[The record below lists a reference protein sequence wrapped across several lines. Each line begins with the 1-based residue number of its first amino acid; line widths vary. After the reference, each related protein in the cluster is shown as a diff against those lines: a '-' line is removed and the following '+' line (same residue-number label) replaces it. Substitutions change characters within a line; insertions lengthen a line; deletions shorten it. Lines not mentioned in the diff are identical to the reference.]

1 MLHIIN
7 IKIYWNAKNCWYW
20 IWNADIIKSNIAGPK
35 ICTYFKSSQYDVFQV
50 HFERSIPILGRL
62 YITGAPKTSYHKI
75 KNRFYKSDILFLE
88 KKKSPPSSP
97 LIIQGSN
104 KIWSKYRRR
113 SKRTNPTLSTCRVY
127 RQMTTLYT
135 KYTKKPLAETQKLPS
150 LKITFRKTPC
160 LGYGRTGPSF
170 FILEDNSKF

>member
-50 HFERSIPILGRL
+50 HFERSIPVLGRL

-88 KKKSPPSSP
+88 KKNSPPSSP

-113 SKRTNPTLSTCRVY
+113 SKPTNPTLSTCRVY
-127 RQMTTLYT
+127 WQMTTFYK
-135 KYTKKPLAETQKLPS
+135 KYTKKTSSGNAKTTVPQNNFPKNAL
-150 LKITFRKTPC
+150 FRLRQNWT
-160 LGYGRTGPSF
+160 
-170 FILEDNSKF
+170 KFLYTRR